1 MRSIEGLFDNL
12 DVSFPRKLILRVIF
26 LRESVYA
33 LFLPVLVIPRGTP
46 IRSRRNL
53 ESLVR

>member
-1 MRSIEGLFDNL
+1 MRSIDRSIEGLFDNL

-33 LFLPVLVIPRGTP
+33 LFYQF
-46 IRSRRNL
+46 S
-53 ESLVR
+53 